1 MVATTQSRAVFRGT
15 RQLVINLVVAVAGL
29 VLFVVLGISVVV
41 APPSTGVSSEWGGL
55 GVCIVG
61 VLALSALIVRLRTA
75 FTVDLGPETLTYR
88 TLLRT
93 VRIQR
98 SDVAGIGLK
107 DRNKGTAR
115 LSQPY
120 LDMRD
125 GRTIWL
131 ADLGQGKV
139 IHPAS
144 TMQGDLLSAVTDW
157 LEQTTGD

>member
-1 MVATTQSRAVFRGT
+1 M
-15 RQLVINLVVAVAGL
+15 
-29 VLFVVLGISVVV
+29 
-41 APPSTGVSSEWGGL
+41 
-55 GVCIVG
+55 CIVG